1 MGISH
6 AKAQRRKEA
15 DRTLRFLCA
24 FASLREKNLLLTHT
38 PQAHNMRTLSKGI
51 ISVVLVHT
59 YSISFSIFGLPSL
72 STRSLHYPWMM
83 FRSGPQTGEFNYGH
97 PAASPRKDR
106 SSSRS
111 HRFHRIRDLQ
121 LPENSTGKYKRDT
134 SGRRVAGA
142 NTIAMAAG
150 IPANDAL
157 AGHQRKYSPASCH
170 KRKSVHAAGR
180 TTLFR

>member
-1 MGISH
+1 
-6 AKAQRRKEA
+6 
-15 DRTLRFLCA
+15 
-24 FASLREKNLLLTHT
+24 
-38 PQAHNMRTLSKGI
+38 MRTLSKGI

-83 FRSGPQTGEFNYGH
+83 FRSGPQTGELNYGY
-97 PAASPRKDR
+97 PAAPRKDR
-106 SSSRS
+106 SSSSR

-142 NTIAMAAG
+142 NSITMAAG
-150 IPANDAL
+150 FPANDAF
-157 AGHQRKYSPASCH
+157 AGHQRKYSPASRH
-170 KRKSVHAAGR
+170 KRKSANAAGR
-180 TTLFR
+180 ATLFR